1 LECILNDNTQP
12 FINSTMIKLDYV
24 QNHSI
29 SNYYPKH
36 ERVLIGRVMTESYL
50 QYWQLQIFRHK

>member
-1 LECILNDNTQP
+1 
-12 FINSTMIKLDYV
+12 MIKLDYV